1 MQAIQPQLNTLKDF
15 LEKGGQGHLQVTPGE
30 APNSSSPNS
39 SGEMKT
45 VTSALR
51 SSRFKKQRS
60 LPTSIL
66 RPSSVH
72 SEGEEDR
79 EALRNKAAKNVPNGL
94 DAAEVEARSLP
105 DLSSSNQDPND
116 GMCAIS

>member
-15 LEKGGQGHLQVTPGE
+15 LEKGGQGHIQVTPGE
-30 APNSSSPNS
+30 ASNSSSPNS
-39 SGEMKT
+39 ASEVKS

-66 RPSSVH
+66 RSSSVH

-79 EALRNKAAKNVPNGL
+79 EALKGKVAKNIPNGL
-94 DAAEVEARSLP
+94 DSAEVEARSLP
-105 DLSSSNQDPND
+105 DLSSNQDPND
-116 GMCAIS
+116 GMCTIS